1 MVATFEKE
9 ITQQKGFQMVSR
21 EMLINLLKEHS
32 QK

>member
-9 ITQQKGFQMVSR
+9 IAQQKGFQMVSGR
-21 EMLINLLKEHS
+21 MLMSLLKEHS